1 MSIHFSSSGSTC
13 VGGAGNAGTWILVQ
27 LVYNLGVTPSSSSCR
42 SPCLCGKICYIHCVQ
57 ELSAKS
63 AIGLHRDGQRLRISW
78 VAVDMHVAMIC
89 CIKYIFG
96 GHDWLVC
103 ESPSTSNFWQFLSKV
118 QDCQNQKRT
127 ETGHTIR
134 TVRIVNTTHTTAVGT
149 CQE

>member
-1 MSIHFSSSGSTC
+1 MSIHFGSSGSTC

-27 LVYNLGVTPSSSSCR
+27 LVYNLGVTPSGSSCR

-103 ESPSTSNFWQFLSKV
+103 ESPR
-118 QDCQNQKRT
+118 NQIPGSFYQKF
-127 ETGHTIR
+127 
-134 TVRIVNTTHTTAVGT
+134 RIAKTRSGQKPAI
-149 CQE
+149 Q